1 MFILFLMI
9 LKERSISGIL
19 MIVEQSRSIDGF
31 DNRGGDERI
40 GQLALEMSSE
50 SEIANLEYF
59 LRNEDIT
66 GFEIA
71 MD

>member
-40 GQLALEMSSE
+40 GQFSLEMSSE